1 MIGNSGIL
9 NKNIEPII
17 IVNYILS
24 ELFNRAQIANVEL
37 MIVDNAWFDT
47 VDCLAASLNVSWR

>member
-9 NKNIEPII
+9 NENIEPII

-24 ELFNRAQIANVEL
+24 ELFNRTQVANVEL
-37 MIVDNAWFDT
+37 MIVDNARLDT
-47 VDCLAASLNVSWR
+47 VDCLAASLNVS